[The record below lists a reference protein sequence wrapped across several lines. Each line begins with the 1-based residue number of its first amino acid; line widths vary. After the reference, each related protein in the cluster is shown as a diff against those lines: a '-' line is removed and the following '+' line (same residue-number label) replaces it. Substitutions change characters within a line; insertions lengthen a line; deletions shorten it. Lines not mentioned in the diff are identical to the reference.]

1 MHSPADTIRIH
12 VERGLRVL
20 ALLVLAYAAWIAS
33 RPATDAAERA
43 SSADLRASLQRW
55 TAAAPSRV
63 HVELDAPPH
72 NEERAWLRALRRA
85 GTPVSWSGRD
95 LHPLALEVAS
105 AVDPLGGTMIWLAA
119 PSGAR
124 VALSDAI
131 APIDTLVATGGGG
144 TALAPATSGRLT
156 AAMGGQRAVA
166 RVRDSI
172 ASRRILVLGGVSWEA
187 KFVITALEEAGWPVD
202 ARLTLAPGI
211 AVSQGRP
218 GALDTA
224 RHAAVIVVGTVTPG
238 DAAGIA
244 RYVRSGG
251 GAVLAGS
258 TSMASL
264 ASLAAG
270 RMGARVR
277 PASLTFADD
286 APRRALGFL
295 AILPRSDAVTLEQ
308 RDGRVAVAARRV
320 ESGRVVQIGYDET
333 WRWRLGG
340 GGRAVD
346 AHRAWWAALV
356 AAAAYR
362 AVVEIPR
369 QRDEDDAPVARLVHV
384 LGTPTAAETV
394 TGGEAPWAP
403 SPALLFALVSA
414 LLVAEIASRRLRG
427 AA

>member
-1 MHSPADTIRIH
+1 MHSRADTVRIH
-12 VERGLRVL
+12 VERGLRLL
-20 ALLVLAYAAWIAS
+20 ALLILAYAAWIAS
-33 RPATDAAERA
+33 RPAADTPERA
-43 SSADLRASLQRW
+43 TTADLRASLPRW
-55 TAAAPSRV
+55 TVAAPSRV

-85 GTPVSWSGRD
+85 GTAVSWSGD
-95 LHPLALEVAS
+95 ELQPLALEVVP
-105 AVDPLGGTMIWLAA
+105 AVDPLGGTLIWLAA
-119 PSGAR
+119 PPGAR
-124 VALSDAI
+124 VALSDEI
-131 APIDTLVATGGGG
+131 ALIDSVVASGGGG
-144 TALAPATSGRLT
+144 TVLAPATSGRLT
-156 AAMGGQRAVA
+156 AAIGSQRAVA
-166 RVRDSI
+166 SVRDSI
-172 ASRRILVLGGVSWEA
+172 ALRRVLVMGGVSWEA
-187 KFVITALEEAGWPVD
+187 KFVISALEEAGWPVD

-218 GALDTA
+218 GTPDTT
-224 RHAAVIVVGTVTPG
+224 RHAAVIVLGAVTPG
-238 DAAGIA
+238 DAAGVA

-258 TSMASL
+258 MNTGTL

-295 AILPRSDAVTLEQ
+295 AILPRIDAVTLEE

-340 GGRAVD
+340 GARALD
-346 AHRAWWAALV
+346 AHRAWWTALV
-356 AAAAYR
+356 SAAAYR
-362 AVVEIPR
+362 AVVEVPR
-369 QRDEDDAPVARLVHV
+369 RRDDDAPVARLVHS
-384 LGTPTAAETV
+384 LGTPTSAERV
-394 TGGEAPWAP
+394 TGDDAPWTP
-403 SPALLFALVSA
+403 PPTLLFALVSA
-414 LLVAEIASRRLRG
+414 LVMAEIASRRLRG

>member
-1 MHSPADTIRIH
+1 MRSRVDSIRIH

-20 ALLVLAYAAWIAS
+20 ALVVLAYAAWIAS
-33 RPATDAAERA
+33 RPMADAPERA
-43 SSADLRASLQRW
+43 STADLRASLQRW
-55 TAAAPSRV
+55 TVAAPSRV

-85 GTPVSWSGRD
+85 GTAVSWSGA
-95 LHPLALEVAS
+95 LHPLALEVAP
-105 AVDPLGGTMIWLAA
+105 AADPLGGTMIWLAA
-119 PSGAR
+119 PPGAR
-124 VALSDAI
+124 VALSDEI
-131 APIDTLVATGGGG
+131 APIDTVVASGGGG

-156 AAMGGQRAVA
+156 GEIGIQRAVA
-166 RVRDSI
+166 SVRDSI
-172 ASRRILVLGGVSWEA
+172 AVRRILVMGGVSWEA
-187 KFVITALEEAGWPVD
+187 KFVISALEEAGWPVD

-218 GALDTA
+218 GTPDTA
-224 RHAAVIVVGTVTPG
+224 RHAAVIVVGAVTPG

-258 TSMASL
+258 MNTGSL

-270 RMGARVR
+270 RTGARVR

-295 AILPRSDAVTLEQ
+295 AILPRTDAVTLEE

-340 GGRAVD
+340 GARALE
-346 AHRAWWAALV
+346 AHRAYWTALV
-356 AAAAYR
+356 SAAAYR

-369 QRDEDDAPVARLVHV
+369 QRDDDDAPVARLVHA
-384 LGTPTAAETV
+384 LGTPTAAERV
-394 TGGEAPWAP
+394 TDGDAPWVP
-403 SPALLFALVSA
+403 SPTLLFAVVSA
-414 LLVAEIASRRLRG
+414 LLMAEIASRRLRG